1 MYDKQLDCFDDEER
15 IYISNQENALP
26 AMWEP
31 YYTDWGVSHFE
42 KENIGGIIVS
52 TNCESLSTMYG
63 RNVMKNMYAVKC
75 LYQFKFYSMENELL
89 EDVMPGW
96 EERIILI
103 KAASMEDAD
112 SKCEK
117 MAKEY
122 ESEYTNP
129 YNQIVKVRLYTIVD
143 IFATFDT
150 TARTNI
156 EVYSNMFDATEEE
169 VEKMLDVE
177 YPIEE

>member
-1 MYDKQLDCFDDEER
+1 
-15 IYISNQENALP
+15 
-26 AMWEP
+26 
-31 YYTDWGVSHFE
+31 
-42 KENIGGIIVS
+42 
-52 TNCESLSTMYG
+52 
-63 RNVMKNMYAVKC
+63 MKNMYAVKC

-129 YNQIVKVRLYTIVD
+129 YNQIVKVRLYTIID
-143 IFATFDT
+143 IYATYDT

-156 EVYSNMFDATEEE
+156 EVYSNMFDATEED